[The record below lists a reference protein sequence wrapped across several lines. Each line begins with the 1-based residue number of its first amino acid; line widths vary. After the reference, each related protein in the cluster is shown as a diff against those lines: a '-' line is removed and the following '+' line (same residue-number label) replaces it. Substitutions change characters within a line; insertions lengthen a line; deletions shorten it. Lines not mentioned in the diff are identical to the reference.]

1 VYHLGVRLRRRP
13 LRIVAAIAVL
23 GVVLAALLAGRH
35 AILRA
40 AGWML
45 VADDPIQPADVIVLA
60 IDSGGA
66 GVLEAADLV
75 RSGIS
80 SRVALFGG
88 PADEI
93 TREFARRGIP
103 DESEAAREIRQLR
116 AMGVEQVEQI
126 ADVAGTEDEGA
137 VLPDWCDEQRLRSVV
152 VVASADHSRRLRRV
166 LHRAMK
172 GRQTVVMVR
181 RARHSD
187 FNPEQWWRKRSGVRT
202 EIVEM
207 QKLVFDVVRHPVS

>member
-40 AGWML
+40 AGWTL
-45 VADDPIQPADVIVLA
+45 VADDPIQPADAIVLA

-75 RSGIS
+75 RNGIS
-80 SRVALFGG
+80 RRVALFGDS
-88 PADEI
+88 ADQI
-93 TREFARRGIP
+93 AREFARRGIQN
-103 DESEAAREIRQLR
+103 ESKAAREIRQLR

-137 VLPDWCDEQRLRSVV
+137 VLPAWCDEQRLRSIV

-166 LHRAMK
+166 LHRALK
-172 GRQTVVMVR
+172 GRQTMVMVR

-187 FNPEQWWRKRSGVRT
+187 FNPEQWWRKRSGIRT
-202 EIVEM
+202 EIIELE
-207 QKLVFDVVRHPVS
+207 KLFLDVMRHPLQ

>member
-1 VYHLGVRLRRRP
+1 VYHLGVRLRRPP
-13 LRIVAAIAVL
+13 LRIVAAIAIL

-35 AILRA
+35 TILRA

-75 RSGIS
+75 RNGIS
-80 SRVALFGG
+80 RRVALFGDS
-88 PADEI
+88 ADEI
-93 TREFARRGIP
+93 TREFARRGIQN
-103 DESEAAREIRQLR
+103 ESKAAREIRQLR

-126 ADVAGTEDEGA
+126 ADVAGTENEGV
-137 VLPDWCDEQRLRSVV
+137 VLPAWCDEQRLRSVV

-172 GRQTVVMVR
+172 GRQTVVMVH

-187 FNPEQWWRKRSGVRT
+187 FDPERWWRKRSGIRT
-202 EIVEM
+202 EIIELE
-207 QKLVFDVVRHPVS
+207 KLLLDVMRHPLQ